1 MMAKSAWTPWH
12 SVVKI
17 RPDVKSG
24 ELSLNIFAADLYDVA
39 MGVAKPVYQEPKEFF
54 SLTYPTFNL
63 RELAKDIVTRLGGKS
78 EKAVRQLELTY
89 GGGKTHSLITMWH
102 LVSEPEKLPDLP
114 AVNEF
119 IQHIG
124 MRPPKSR
131 VAVLPF
137 DKLDA
142 EKGMEVLGPRGE
154 KRWLKNPWSVIA
166 FQIAGGDGLRLLHP
180 DEKEEERDTA
190 PAENLMTALLSM
202 PQRQNLATLVL
213 IDEVL
218 MYAREKVGSD
228 PIWQGRLADFFQSL
242 TQAATKVDRCA
253 VVASL
258 LATDP
263 RKSDALGKAITADLY
278 AIFRREKEEG
288 VQPVL
293 KDDVAEVLRRRFFTS
308 ESIKDRAAFRGHV
321 VAALKGVTDLDD
333 QTRKE
338 GKTAEERYLNSYPFH
353 PDLIDVFY
361 AKWTQLEGF
370 QRTRGVLRTF
380 ALALRE
386 SEKWDDAPLVSASA
400 FLVDPKKTG
409 ISEAARELT
418 TVAATEE
425 YEGKKQEWTGIL
437 EGELGKARDIQAESS
452 RLKFRELEQVVF
464 ATFLHSQPVGQKA
477 LTRDLMVLLGASR
490 PDKIEVEKA
499 LTRWAEVSW
508 FLDEAATAD
517 VDRGSGAA
525 RHPHLT
531 SPATERER
539 DKQLPKSWRL
549 GSRPNLR
556 QMHHDACQRVSPDVV
571 EAKLVDEIGKLKT
584 LTAGASAAGATVH
597 NLPRRPDEI
606 RDDGE
611 FHFAVLGPKAAS
623 DSGKPSAEAR
633 RYIDETTG
641 PDKPR
646 TNRNAVVLAVPSRD
660 GIEAARTRIK
670 EYLGWEEVRAQ
681 LKDQLKGQDLDALRD
696 ATLSAN
702 LSGSRSR
709 IADQIQQAYC
719 IVITVSEKND
729 IQAFKINVNGGPLF
743 AKIKE
748 DKRSRIQDKA
758 IESAALLPGGPYDL
772 WREGEKSR
780 RLNDLVGAFAL
791 SPQLPKMLNR
801 KAILDT
807 LLLGCRQGE
816 FVLRVTR
823 PDRSVRTFWRQEPD
837 DAALKDPGLEVVLP
851 EAAEISELP
860 SDLLKPGH
868 LPGLWEADRIGIAE
882 LCGYFAGGKV
892 VKLRKDGYDEPVT
905 IPKASREAI
914 YTAVEQAVEQGKLWL
929 SSGQASI
936 LAESIPAGLL
946 TDAAQLQSP
955 PQPIPTSDVTPS
967 ALPDVWTGQTA
978 TALAIAVALSNE
990 AGTNLPWAT
999 VREAI
1004 NGAIRARAIELALD
1018 SAPWPADFASSQ
1030 KVRLKLPTD
1039 PPPPDEKVF
1048 RLRPDILVAEGDLR
1062 PSEIQDLAEQI
1073 SDIRKAAAPLE
1084 LKFRLRLELDTGGK
1098 PLPSDTLAALNEL
1111 LRKVSK
1117 ALSFG

>member
-1 MMAKSAWTPWH
+1 MAKLAWTPWH

-39 MGVAKPVYQEPKEFF
+39 VGVAKPVYQDSTEFF

-63 RELAKDIVTRLGGKS
+63 RELAKDIVTRLAGKS

-102 LVSEPEKLPDLP
+102 LVSSPEKLPDLP

-142 EKGMEVLGPRGE
+142 EKGMEVLSPRGE

-166 FQIAGGDGLRLLHP
+166 FQTAGSDGLRLLHP

-202 PQRQNLATLVL
+202 PQREDLATLVL

-218 MYAREKVGSD
+218 MYAREKVGLD
-228 PIWQGRLADFFQSL
+228 PVWQGRLADFFQSL

-253 VVASL
+253 IVASL

-293 KDDVAEVLRRRFFTS
+293 KDDVAEVLRRRFFTA
-308 ESIKDRAAFRGHV
+308 ESIKNRDAFRGHV
-321 VAALKGVTDLDD
+321 VAGLKGVTDLDD

-386 SEKWDDAPLVSASA
+386 SEKWGDAPLVSASA

-418 TVAATEE
+418 IVAATEE

-437 EGELGKARDIQAESS
+437 EGELGKARDIQNESAG
-452 RLKFRELEQVVF
+452 LKFRELEQAVF

-477 LTRDLMVLLGASR
+477 LTRDLMVLLGPSR

-499 LTRWAEVSW
+499 LTRWAEISW

-517 VDRGSGAA
+517 VDRGS
-525 RHPHLT
+525 
-531 SPATERER
+531 
-539 DKQLPKSWRL
+539 DVKQLPKSWRL

-556 QMHHDACQRVSPDVV
+556 QMHHDACQRVSGDVV

-584 LTAGASAAGATVH
+584 LTVGASAAEATVH

-670 EYLGWEEVRAQ
+670 EHLGWEEVRSQ

-702 LSGSRSR
+702 LSGSRAK

-729 IQAFKINVNGGPLF
+729 VQAFKINVNGGPLF

-748 DKRSRIQDKA
+748 DKRSRIQDTA

-772 WREGEKSR
+772 WREGETSR

-807 LLLGCRQGE
+807 LLLGCRQGD

-823 PDRSVRTFWRQEPD
+823 PDRSVRTFWHQEPD
-837 DAALKDPGLEVVLP
+837 EAALKAPGLEVVLP

-868 LPGLWEADRIGIAE
+868 LPGLWETDRISIAE

-946 TDAAQLQSP
+946 TDAAQLEPP
-955 PQPIPTSDVTPS
+955 PQPIPTSDVTPL
-967 ALPDVWTGQTA
+967 ALPDVWTGPTA
-978 TALAIAVALSNE
+978 TALAIAVALSNK

-999 VREAI
+999 VRDAI

-1018 SAPWPADFASSQ
+1018 SAPWPSDLASAQ
-1030 KVRLKLPTD
+1030 KIRLKLPST
-1039 PPPPDEKVF
+1039 PPPIEDKFKLTADV
-1048 RLRPDILVAEGDLR
+1048 LVTEAELR

-1073 SDIRKAAAPLE
+1073 PDIRKTAAPLE
-1084 LKFRLRLELDTGGK
+1084 LKFRLRLELATGGK
-1098 PLPSDTLAALNEL
+1098 PLASDTLTPLNEL

>member
-1 MMAKSAWTPWH
+1 M
-12 SVVKI
+12 
-17 RPDVKSG
+17 
-24 ELSLNIFAADLYDVA
+24 
-39 MGVAKPVYQEPKEFF
+39 
-54 SLTYPTFNL
+54 
-63 RELAKDIVTRLGGKS
+63 
-78 EKAVRQLELTY
+78 
-89 GGGKTHSLITMWH
+89 
-102 LVSEPEKLPDLP
+102 
-114 AVNEF
+114 
-119 IQHIG
+119 
-124 MRPPKSR
+124 
-131 VAVLPF
+131 
-137 DKLDA
+137 
-142 EKGMEVLGPRGE
+142 
-154 KRWLKNPWSVIA
+154 
-166 FQIAGGDGLRLLHP
+166 
-180 DEKEEERDTA
+180 
-190 PAENLMTALLSM
+190 
-202 PQRQNLATLVL
+202 
-213 IDEVL
+213 
-218 MYAREKVGSD
+218 
-228 PIWQGRLADFFQSL
+228 
-242 TQAATKVDRCA
+242 
-253 VVASL
+253 
-258 LATDP
+258 
-263 RKSDALGKAITADLY
+263 
-278 AIFRREKEEG
+278 
-288 VQPVL
+288 
-293 KDDVAEVLRRRFFTS
+293 
-308 ESIKDRAAFRGHV
+308 

-353 PDLIDVFY
+353 PDLINVFY

-400 FLVDPKKTG
+400 FLVDPTKTG

-437 EGELGKARDIQAESS
+437 EGELGKARDIQNESVGF
-452 RLKFRELEQVVF
+452 KFRELEQAVF

-477 LTRDLMVLLGASR
+477 LTRDLMVLLGPSR
-490 PDKIEVEKA
+490 ADKIEVEKA

-517 VDRGSGAA
+517 VDHGNGA
-525 RHPHLT
+525 
-531 SPATERER
+531 
-539 DKQLPKSWRL
+539 KQLPKAWRL

-556 QMHHDACQRVSPDVV
+556 QMHHDACQRVSVDVV
-571 EAKLVDEIGKLKT
+571 EARLVDEIGKLKT

-670 EYLGWEEVRAQ
+670 EYLGWEEVRSQ

-702 LSGSRSR
+702 LSGSRAK
-709 IADQIQQAYC
+709 IADQIQQAYST
-719 IVITVSEKND
+719 VVTVSEKND

-748 DKRSRIQDKA
+748 DKRSRIQDTA

-772 WREGEKSR
+772 WREGETSR

-823 PDRSVRTFWRQEPD
+823 PDRSVRTFWHQEPD
-837 DAALKDPGLEVVLP
+837 DAALKDPGLEVGLP
-851 EAAEISELP
+851 EFAELSDLP
-860 SDLLKPGH
+860 SDLLSPGS
-868 LPGLWEADRIGIAE
+868 LPSLWESDRVTLAQ
-882 LCGYFAGGKV
+882 LCAYFAGGKA
-892 VKLRKDGYDEPVT
+892 VKVRKNGYEEPVT
-905 IPKASREAI
+905 IPKAGREVISA
-914 YTAVEQAVEQGKLWL
+914 AVEGAVEQGKLWL
-929 SSGQASI
+929 TSGQASI
-936 LAESIPAGLL
+936 LAEPIPAGLL
-946 TDAAQLQSP
+946 TDEARFQTP

-967 ALPDVWTGQTA
+967 ALPEVWSGQTA
-978 TALAIAVALSNE
+978 TAIAISAALSNK

-1004 NGAIRARAIELALD
+1004 NGAIRARAIEIALD
-1018 SAPWPADFASSQ
+1018 SGPWPCDFAAAQ
-1030 KVRLKLPTD
+1030 NAK
-1039 PPPPDEKVF
+1039 F
-1048 RLRPDILVAEGDLR
+1048 RLATAQPPREDFKLTPDTLFADAELR
-1062 PSEIQDLAEQI
+1062 PSEIQDLAENI
-1073 SDIRKAAAPLE
+1073 AEIRKTAGETE
-1084 LKFRLRLELDTGGK
+1084 LKFHLRLELGSRGK
-1098 PLPSDTLAALNEL
+1098 SAAPEI
-1111 LRKVSK
+1111 VSK
-1117 ALSFG
+1117 LNALLSKISKILVFK